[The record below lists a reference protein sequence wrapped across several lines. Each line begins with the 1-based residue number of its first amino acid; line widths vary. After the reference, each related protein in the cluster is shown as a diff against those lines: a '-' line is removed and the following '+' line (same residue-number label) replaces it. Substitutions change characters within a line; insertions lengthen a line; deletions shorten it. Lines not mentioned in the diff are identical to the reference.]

1 MTEQHGNTAR
11 RRLVIMRHAKSD
23 WPPGVQDHDRPL
35 NDRGRQE
42 APLAGA
48 WLREHGLVPDLILCS
63 SAVRTRQTCELVC
76 GELGD
81 AATVPDPQFDDALY
95 AASAP
100 RMLAVIN
107 HVPDTVQTL
116 LVIAHMPGV
125 QELAMHLASNDSD
138 PDAYQRAAEHVAT
151 SALMVFEVDSP
162 WGELDGYDARL
173 VNFVKRR

>member
-1 MTEQHGNTAR
+1 MTEQRGNTAF

-48 WLREHGLVPDLILCS
+48 WLHENGCVPDLVVSS

-76 GELGD
+76 SELGD
-81 AATVPDPQFDDALY
+81 AAPAPQLDDALY

-100 RMLAVIN
+100 RMLSIVN
-107 HVPDTVQTL
+107 HVPDSVQTL

-125 QELAMHLASNDSD
+125 QELAMHLASSDSD
-138 PDAYQRAAEHVAT
+138 PDAYQRAAEHVPT
-151 SALMVFEVDSP
+151 SALMVFEVDKP
-162 WGELDGYDARL
+162 WGELDGYDAKL
-173 VNFVKRR
+173 VNFVKPR